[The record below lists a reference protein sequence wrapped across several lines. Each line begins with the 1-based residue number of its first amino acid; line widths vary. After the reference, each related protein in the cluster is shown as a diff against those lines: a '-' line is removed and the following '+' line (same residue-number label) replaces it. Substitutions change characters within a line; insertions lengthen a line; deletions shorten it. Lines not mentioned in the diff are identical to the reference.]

1 MARVV
6 VQVDQDHLSG
16 LLRGPRVGL
25 AELVWNAVDADA
37 TVVDITVEVNDLG
50 GVEAVS
56 IADDGHGILAD
67 EVIQDF
73 QALGGSWKKVQK
85 LSRVERR
92 RLHGQHGRGRFSA
105 FGVGAG
111 VRWRTV
117 SAGAEAGQLIEIRGR
132 ADSLNEFDI
141 SEPVAVTEE
150 TGTTVHISQLSEAS
164 SKYLE
169 KQAVADDLTTEFAIY
184 LEEYPSIQ
192 IRWRGTPL
200 APSQLQDSRESYV
213 LDVPEGQPQATLEVI
228 EWKRSVDRRLHLC
241 NEQGVSLAALQPG
254 IHAPGFEFTAYVR
267 WQGFDSHDAAL
278 ADLGAEPQASI
289 VDAAKDALRNH
300 FKARAEDRR
309 RSIISEWV
317 AEGSYPYTTVPE
329 HESPTERTGRQLF
342 DVVAVTASSAV
353 NTGDERSRRLS
364 LRLIREALEANP
376 ASLHDVLQSVLELA
390 PDRVDELGELLKNVS
405 LASVIATSKRISDR
419 LKFLTG
425 LDAILFD
432 TDSRKDLTERRQLH
446 RILANETWIF
456 GEEYALTGDDEP
468 LTKVLKKYLA
478 HLDDDT
484 ELAEA
489 GPVLRHDGTN
499 PIPDLVLTRTAEI
512 AQDRVEN
519 LVVELKRPSATIGA
533 TELMQIEKYALA
545 VTRDERFNRPNVTWD
560 FWLIGNKLDEFAE
573 SRRKQTA
580 MPHGYIQHTDRYRVQ
595 VRSWSEVLSDAR
607 HRHKFVERSLDY
619 HANHDDGVE
628 YLRRTHAQYL
638 PASIGDDGESRNSAE

>member
-1 MARVV
+1 MRRVPRRGARPHPGRHRRPHAEQRRELARAPDQRLAVTALDPVDVARPAVSEVCGPGVGAGSVAGWFNVAMARVV

-213 LDVPEGQPQATLEVI
+213 LDVPEGQPQATL
-228 EWKRSVDRRLHLC
+228 
-241 NEQGVSLAALQPG
+241 
-254 IHAPGFEFTAYVR
+254 
-267 WQGFDSHDAAL
+267 
-278 ADLGAEPQASI
+278 
-289 VDAAKDALRNH
+289 
-300 FKARAEDRR
+300 
-309 RSIISEWV
+309 
-317 AEGSYPYTTVPE
+317 
-329 HESPTERTGRQLF
+329 
-342 DVVAVTASSAV
+342 
-353 NTGDERSRRLS
+353 
-364 LRLIREALEANP
+364 
-376 ASLHDVLQSVLELA
+376 
-390 PDRVDELGELLKNVS
+390 
-405 LASVIATSKRISDR
+405 
-419 LKFLTG
+419 
-425 LDAILFD
+425 
-432 TDSRKDLTERRQLH
+432 
-446 RILANETWIF
+446 
-456 GEEYALTGDDEP
+456 
-468 LTKVLKKYLA
+468 
-478 HLDDDT
+478 
-484 ELAEA
+484 
-489 GPVLRHDGTN
+489 
-499 PIPDLVLTRTAEI
+499 
-512 AQDRVEN
+512 
-519 LVVELKRPSATIGA
+519 
-533 TELMQIEKYALA
+533 
-545 VTRDERFNRPNVTWD
+545 
-560 FWLIGNKLDEFAE
+560 
-573 SRRKQTA
+573 
-580 MPHGYIQHTDRYRVQ
+580 
-595 VRSWSEVLSDAR
+595 
-607 HRHKFVERSLDY
+607 
-619 HANHDDGVE
+619 
-628 YLRRTHAQYL
+628 
-638 PASIGDDGESRNSAE
+638 